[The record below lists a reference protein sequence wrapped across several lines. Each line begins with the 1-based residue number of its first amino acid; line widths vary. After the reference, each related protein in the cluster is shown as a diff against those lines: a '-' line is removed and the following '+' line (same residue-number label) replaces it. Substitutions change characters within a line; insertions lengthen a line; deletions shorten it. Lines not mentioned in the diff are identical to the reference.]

1 MRGNRKGG
9 KVGYGNPPRHTRF
22 QRGRSGN
29 PRGRPKSAKNF
40 MTLVAKTSSEKVKL
54 GKNGPSVSKVEAA
67 LRRLADGAAA
77 GNPKHMHQLFVLQ
90 QWAEGRTESL
100 APASESLTDADR
112 DVIAQIHARLKLYDQ
127 EDDHV

>member
-1 MRGNRKGG
+1 MGANRKNR
-9 KVGYGNPPRHTRF
+9 KVGYGNPPHHTRF

-29 PRGRPKSAKNF
+29 PRGRPKGAKNF
-40 MTLVAKTSSEKVKL
+40 MTLVTKTSNEKVKL

-100 APASESLTDADR
+100 APASESLTEADR
-112 DVIAQIHARLKLYDQ
+112 EVIAQIHARLKL
-127 EDDHV
+127 